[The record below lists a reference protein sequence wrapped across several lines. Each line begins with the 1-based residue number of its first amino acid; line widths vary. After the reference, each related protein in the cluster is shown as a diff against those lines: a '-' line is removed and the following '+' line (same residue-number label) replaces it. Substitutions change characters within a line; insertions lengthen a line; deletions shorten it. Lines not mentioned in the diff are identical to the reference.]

1 MNELSEEN
9 KAILEN
15 IKGLLSK
22 ETINTTYKFDNV
34 NDVKRFKEYAKHC
47 LEPYQGKNI
56 IIEQDGKE
64 YVVNRFEF
72 EIDEE
77 RSTDK
82 VMYGNIV
89 GYSPDNVII
98 DLYAEP
104 KPNQLE
110 KLYEEDRNKFTKELK
125 ELLDHNNISI
135 EDLLREE
142 DT

>member
-9 KAILEN
+9 RTILEN
-15 IKGLLSK
+15 IKGLISK
-22 ETINTTYKFDNV
+22 ETLNTTYKFDNV
-34 NDVKRFKEYAKHC
+34 NDVERFKEYAEHC

-56 IIEQDGKE
+56 IIEQDGKK

-82 VMYGNIV
+82 IIYGNIV

-98 DLYAEP
+98 DLYAKP

-110 KLYEEDRNKFTKELK
+110 KLYEEDRNKFIKELR